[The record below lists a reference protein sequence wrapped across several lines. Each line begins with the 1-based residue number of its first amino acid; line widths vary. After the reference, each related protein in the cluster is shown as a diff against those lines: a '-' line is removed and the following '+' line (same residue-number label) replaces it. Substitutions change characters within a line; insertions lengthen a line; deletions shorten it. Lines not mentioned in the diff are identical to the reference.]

1 MKNKVKLFILS
12 AGRAGTLAACKGGV
26 SGEGQDSTMRDRDR
40 IDSIAALESQRGVM
54 AVDSNSAEKARQ
66 DSLNADSTKR

>member
-1 MKNKVKLFILS
+1 MKNTAKLLILS
-12 AGRAGTLAACKGGV
+12 ASLAGTLAACKGGV

-40 IDSIAALESQRGVM
+40 MDSISALESQRGVM
-54 AVDSNSAEKARQ
+54 AADSNSAEKARQ

>member
-1 MKNKVKLFILS
+1 MKNTVKLIILS
-12 AGRAGTLAACKGGV
+12 AGLAGTMAACKGGA

-40 IDSIAALESQRGVM
+40 MDSISALERQRGVM
-54 AVDSNSAEKARQ
+54 AADSNSAEKARQ